1 MKGIALFLKA
11 MSRNKAGFLGF
22 VVVVIMVIGVFG
34 LPKFV
39 KLDQEV
45 KVDKIYA
52 KPSAEHILGTDH
64 QGRDIMSQIVH
75 GGRDVLAVAFL
86 TASITT
92 FIAVSLGAL
101 SAFVGGRFDT
111 MLLGFTDFWMTIPD
125 FPLLAILATVVRLK
139 SMYGLALVLG
149 LLGWPVLMRA
159 VRAQVLSLK
168 EREFVQA
175 ARALDLGTGHI
186 VFREILPNM
195 ASYIS
200 IAFVFAARQ
209 AIYAQTGLVFLGLV
223 PFASENWGVMIQYA
237 WTRGAIFFKD
247 SIWYIMSP
255 ILCIV
260 IFQLAMVSMTRS
272 LDELFNPRLRTGE

>member
-1 MKGIALFLKA
+1 
-11 MSRNKAGFLGF
+11 MSRNKIGFLGF
-22 VVVVIMVIGVFG
+22 LVVVFMVLGVFV
-34 LPKFV
+34 LPRV
-39 KLDQEV
+39 VPLDQEV

-52 KPSAEHILGTDH
+52 KPSAEHWLGTDH
-64 QGRDIMSQIVH
+64 QGRDIFSQIIH
-75 GGRDVLAVAFL
+75 GGRDVLTVAFL
-86 TASITT
+86 SATLTT
-92 FIAVSLGAL
+92 LIAVSLGAF
-101 SAFVGGRFDT
+101 SAFMGGRFDAT
-111 MLLGFTDFWMTIPD
+111 LLGFTDFWMTIPD
-125 FPLLAILATVVRLK
+125 FPLLAILATVVRM
-139 SMYGLALVLG
+139 SSNWALALVLG

-168 EREFVQA
+168 ERDFVQA
-175 ARALDLGTGHI
+175 AQALDLGTAHI

-195 ASYIS
+195 ASYIA
-200 IAFVFAARQ
+200 ITFVFGARQ